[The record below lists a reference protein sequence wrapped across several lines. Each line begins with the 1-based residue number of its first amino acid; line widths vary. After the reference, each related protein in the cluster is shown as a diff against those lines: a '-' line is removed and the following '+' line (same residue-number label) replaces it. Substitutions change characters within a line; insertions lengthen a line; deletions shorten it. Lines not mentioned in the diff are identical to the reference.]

1 VLCVLR
7 RSLLCRSTCAL
18 ERCRRLR
25 AGRRGRLAGTGKVF
39 GCLAG
44 VAGVWGRG
52 LARLGKLL
60 LLLGNGGEG
69 LRPVHVALGHAL
81 AQSFH
86 FLRLPLCFRLVLG
99 VGLLSRLVRGLRE
112 LPSGEAHGVLFGALG
127 GSGAERQVGQAEYQR
142 EGEQQERDKPGL
154 AGQAARDNLP
164 GIESA
169 GVGFGVRVLQAKQ
182 GTCYRRVAELQGR
195 RQPLF
200 ERQRRFRQPRGI
212 HESDEGAGG
221 EIAAQVYSRQWQE
234 EQQKSDGGA
243 VRQQSGAGQYRE
255 ENVYDQRDEQS
266 AHAAAY
272 PALTAHAPGDQGE
285 RFAECVLLLQ
295 RCACLKCCHASPP
308 FPKIG
313 LLYQGGGC
321 FALAALF
328 AKCGQEHGPTFAGV
342 SEVRLLSL
350 GIRQIVA
357 SHLAGAFTQVAAYSE
372 D

>member
-1 VLCVLR
+1 MLCVLR

-18 ERCRRLR
+18 GQCGRLR

-39 GCLAG
+39 GCRAG
-44 VAGVWGRG
+44 VAGGIGRG

-69 LRPVHVALGHAL
+69 LRPIHMALGHAL

-99 VGLLSRLVRGLRE
+99 VSLLGRLVRGLRE
-112 LPSGEAHGVLFGALG
+112 LPSCLAHSILFGALG
-127 GSGAERQVGQAEYQR
+127 RAGAERQAGQAEHQR
-142 EGEQQERDKPGL
+142 EGQQQGRDKPGL

-164 GIESA
+164 GVESA
-169 GVGFGVRVLQAKQ
+169 GVSFGVRVLQAKQ
-182 GTCYRRVAELQGR
+182 GTEGRVAELQGR

-200 ERQRRFRQPRGI
+200 ERLRGLRQPRGV
-212 HESDEGAGG
+212 HGGEDGAGRQCR
-221 EIAAQVYSRQWQE
+221 AQRGSYASHNDQYWEKRKVI
-234 EQQKSDGGA
+234 
-243 VRQQSGAGQYRE
+243 RQQRGAGQASE
-255 ENVYDQRDEQS
+255 ENVYGQRDEQS

-272 PALTAHAPGDQGE
+272 PVLTAHAPGDQGE
-285 RFAECVLLLQ
+285 RFAERVLLLQ

-321 FALAALF
+321 FALRRCFAKAALF
-328 AKCGQEHGPTFAGV
+328 AGSG
-342 SEVRLLSL
+342 
-350 GIRQIVA
+350 
-357 SHLAGAFTQVAAYSE
+357 LAGGFLPTRRSTRKIKLSRCVGDANKGFLGHTA
-372 D
+372 